1 MSSITPPA
9 TGGARPGGAATVTD
23 ALPVAGPALRLEA
36 DRVLLRAVVD
46 GVQHCNLRCL
56 YCHPGEVWREQHL
69 PAERMEA
76 VFAAAED
83 AGLLEV
89 VISGGEI
96 TLHPQFDRVLNAVSS
111 LRRTGSTLITNATRV
126 DQAVAELIG
135 DSNLTRVCVSV
146 DGADNA
152 THGSARGRN
161 LPRVLAG
168 LCLIRA
174 TGKPVTVITVVHRG
188 NVEQVLALSHWLA
201 AERLADQHHLC
212 APSYSGTARQH
223 YDALKL
229 RWEDYLSLQARV
241 DAAHRDLAAAGLFLT
256 FNSFWPATGR
266 RSPVLDGGRGITLQ
280 QLSEQVK
287 DTLLHIRPDGQVK
300 LTAASWGRETIGD
313 AVIGSVHA
321 TDPADLLAAAAQAY
335 RNGSVGQLPR
345 QVEARHKFQIDPD
358 HTAGGSHDPSA
369 DAESSTGLTD
379 LLIDTPGQAR
389 ELVDLVPI
397 VPVARLSLLDNPL
410 TDAEL
415 TELADEVAGD
425 RSNYRFVQ
433 HVSGPVLVFNRRRSR
448 VILLHAAEVPGFF
461 DRIAATAVGP
471 AAV

>member
-1 MSSITPPA
+1 MTAAPVTA
-9 TGGARPGGAATVTD
+9 TGPNLD
-23 ALPVAGPALRLEA
+23 LEA

-56 YCHPGEVWREQHL
+56 YCHPGDVWREQHL
-69 PAERMEA
+69 SAERIEA
-76 VFAAAED
+76 VFDAAED

-96 TLHPQFDRVLNAVSS
+96 TLHPQFNRVLEAVFS
-111 LRRTGSTLITNATRV
+111 LRRTGSTLITNATRI
-126 DQAVAELIG
+126 DPAVAELISG
-135 DSNLTRVCVSV
+135 SNLTRVCVSI

-152 THGSARGRN
+152 THGSARGKN
-161 LPRVLAG
+161 LQRVLAG
-168 LCLIRA
+168 LRLIRA
-174 TGKPVTVITVVHRG
+174 TGKPVTVITVVHRR
-188 NVEQVLALSHWLA
+188 NHEQVLKLSGWLA

-212 APSYSGTARQH
+212 APSYSGTAREH
-223 YDALKL
+223 YDDLKL
-229 RWEDYLSLQARV
+229 RWDDYLDVQARV
-241 DAAHRDLAAAGLFLT
+241 DAAHQDLAEAGLFLT

-266 RSPVLDGGRGITLQ
+266 RSPVLDGGRSITLQ

-287 DTLLHIRPDGQVK
+287 DTLLHVRPDGRVK

-321 TDPADLLAAAAQAY
+321 TDPADLLAAAARAY
-335 RNGSVGQLPR
+335 RDGSVGQLPR
-345 QVEARHKFQIDPD
+345 QVEARHKFQISTD
-358 HTAGGSHDPSA
+358 GSTGSSLDPSA
-369 DAESSTGLTD
+369 GAEPTADITD
-379 LLIDTPGQAR
+379 LLIDAPGRAR

-415 TELADEVAGD
+415 TALADGVAGE
-425 RSNYRFVQ
+425 RSNYRLVQ
-433 HVSGPVLVFNRRRSR
+433 HASGPVLVFDRRRSR
-448 VILLHAAEVPGFF
+448 VTLLHAAELPVLL
-461 DRIAATAVGP
+461 DRVAA